1 MSTYANDTD
10 HRKRALY
17 WAGFIGVALLLHL
30 LLFIGIKQGF
40 FEVFRTDADEL
51 GGASG
56 ASAFYPDAIIAIE
69 IEIDEGEEEPVTEV
83 TEQSTPTPPTTDPS
97 ERPSDS
103 RGDDSQDK
111 IDLDALTGEANI
123 MIPADGSGGGRD
135 TAVPPRP
142 VEITWPET
150 RGLGHCLGLE
160 IAIRIEVDKE
170 GEVLQ
175 VKAVDD
181 SHPGDCTKA
190 ALDAARQ
197 IRFRPG
203 LVKGRPARMW
213 TQLRIDFR
221 RKN

>member
-1 MSTYANDTD
+1 MSSYAKQKD

-30 LLFIGIKQGF
+30 ILFIGIKQGF
-40 FEVFRTDADEL
+40 FEVFRTDVDQA

-56 ASAFYPDAIIAIE
+56 SSASYPDAIIAIE
-69 IEIDEGEEEPVTEV
+69 IEIDDGEEEPVTDP
-83 TEQSTPTPPTTDPS
+83 TETTTPTPPTDDPS
-97 ERPSDS
+97 DNTRQS
-103 RGDDSQDK
+103 RGDNPLE
-111 IDLDALTGEANI
+111 INVDALTGEATFK
-123 MIPADGSGGGRD
+123 IPADGGGGGRE

-150 RGLGHCLGLE
+150 KGLGHCLGLE
-160 IAIRIEVDKE
+160 IAIRIEVDRE

-175 VKAVDD
+175 VKAMDD
-181 SHPGDCTKA
+181 SQPGDCTKA

-203 LVKGRPARMW
+203 LVKGRPAP
-213 TQLRIDFR
+213 T
-221 RKN
+221 

>member
-1 MSTYANDTD
+1 MSYSASQPDN
-10 HRKRALY
+10 RRRALY
-17 WAGFIGVALLLHL
+17 WGGFVLVALLLHL
-30 LLFIGIKQGF
+30 LLFVGIRQGF
-40 FEVFRTDADEL
+40 FEVFRTAIEDE
-51 GGASG
+51 GGASS
-56 ASAFYPDAIIAIE
+56 ASASFPDAIIAITIE
-69 IEIDEGEEEPVTEV
+69 IEDGEEEPLTE
-83 TEQSTPTPPTTDPS
+83 TSERTTPTPPSTDPS
-97 ERPSDS
+97 DDRRES
-103 RGDDSQDK
+103 RGEDPLER
-111 IDLDALTGEANI
+111 IDLDEFTGEASVK
-123 MIPADGSGGGRD
+123 IPADGGGGGRE

-160 IAIRIEVDKE
+160 IAIRIEVDE
-170 GEVLQ
+170 NGEVLQ

-181 SHPGDCTKA
+181 SHPADCTRA

-221 RKN
+221 RKS

>member
-1 MSTYANDTD
+1 MSTYAKEKD

-30 LLFIGIKQGF
+30 ILFIGVKQGF
-40 FEVFRTDADEL
+40 FEVFRTDVDQL

-56 ASAFYPDAIIAIE
+56 ASASYPDAIIAIE
-69 IEIDEGEEEPVTEV
+69 IEIDDGEEEPVTEV
-83 TEQSTPTPPTTDPS
+83 TERSTPTPPTTDPS
-97 ERPSDS
+97 ENPNGS
-103 RGDDSQDK
+103 RGDDSLEN
-111 IDLDALTGEANI
+111 IDMDALTGEATI
-123 MIPADGSGGGRD
+123 KIPADGAGGGRD

-150 RGLGHCLGLE
+150 RGLSHCLGLE

-175 VKAVDD
+175 VKAVDNT
-181 SHPGDCTKA
+181 HPSDCTKA